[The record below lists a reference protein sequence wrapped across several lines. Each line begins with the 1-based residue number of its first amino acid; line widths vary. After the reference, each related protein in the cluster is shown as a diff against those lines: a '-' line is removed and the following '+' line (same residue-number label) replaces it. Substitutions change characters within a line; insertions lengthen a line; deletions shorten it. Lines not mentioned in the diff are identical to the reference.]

1 MFDENDTVVGNCE
14 FSVNDQLFFETLIM
28 LLSGEC
34 ISYSSF
40 KKKQTVNDEKNL
52 ERKIEILE
60 HSVVT
65 SNDKLSILKEID
77 DKKLQL
83 ESLRLK
89 IYNGIITRSR
99 IKWMEFGEKPSRYFL
114 NLEKQNKVNKE
125 IRKLSTEN
133 GEVIDGQNEILNEI
147 FNFYSK
153 LYEARETEEVDLNT
167 LNLADVPNY
176 YPLNW
181 QI

>member
-1 MFDENDTVVGNCE
+1 MISLILNLNNIKRGPGIWKFNNSLLQDEQFVSKIIKTIKETIIRYAKYEVVFDENDTVVGNCE

-28 LLSGEC
+28 LLRGEC

-60 HSVVT
+60 QSVVT

-99 IKWMEFGEKPSRYFL
+99 IKWMEFGESHR
-114 NLEKQNKVNKE
+114 
-125 IRKLSTEN
+125 
-133 GEVIDGQNEILNEI
+133 DI
-147 FNFYSK
+147 F
-153 LYEARETEEVDLNT
+153 
-167 LNLADVPNY
+167 
-176 YPLNW
+176 
-181 QI
+181 